1 MYLTRTK
8 AKGNYYIYLR
18 AYHSCEEIYQGKK
31 YVYSFG
37 RAEKAIESMRK
48 WIKDFRSFPV
58 ELIELGCTRGDLEG
72 WIKTLETGVTKT
84 GKKINAVI

>member
-1 MYLTRTK
+1 MFLTRTK

-18 AYHSCEEIYQGKK
+18 AYHSSEEVYQGKR

-37 RAEKAIESMRK
+37 RVEKAIESMRRWK
-48 WIKDFRSFPV
+48 NDFRSFPV
-58 ELIELGCTRGDLEG
+58 ELTELGCTRKDLEG